1 MSKRQKK
8 NNNINGINTF
18 PQKLPDS
25 NYNLTKIFENN
36 QYTLCE
42 VSDMYNTI
50 AKIRKNTPENE
61 ILVKKEAKIWDIVSS
76 HNICSKIFM
85 TYYDKDYIYMI
96 YEKPRGKSLKELY
109 GKFIPKSIYKAIKQI
124 LWMLY
129 ASGVEYSEII
139 PENFYIS
146 DANVLYIINFENAKI
161 IESFENYKMND
172 FLHEFLFSD
181 LYSWNP
187 HYLVQT
193 KDEILEVQDEFDK
206 KYMYVPNE
214 LKKYMKKN
222 NDKIIIS
229 REHNFKPT
237 GPFENVIVPQLQMYQ
252 DLRINKYFNYDINNK
267 KDEKNINLDFKINNK
282 ENIFDKSI
290 KIPFNESYYSYVSKY
305 DNYNPY
311 IEQFNKLSNQTVNSI
326 DNLDEEIKQFQEM
339 VKAVQDGTYYEN
351 LEKDKKELE
360 YKKKL
365 DKEERDK
372 LIKEQL
378 EIKKQVKE
386 LVKKHEKEIKLKK
399 NEEKKIKKNSPRY
412 TNA

>member
-399 NEEKKIKKNSPRY
+399 NEEKKIKKNSPKY